1 MLLEGRELCLVY
13 DLDKEDGAYALKNV
27 DFSLEKGEMVG
38 ISGPSGSGKS
48 SLLYLLSGL
57 KKPMSGTVYYRDMD
71 LQDLSQQA
79 AAALRKK
86 EFGFIFQKHFL
97 IEYLSVLDNILIAS
111 GRNKSDHA
119 YAECLLERLSISNIS
134 NKKPYQLSGGQR
146 QRAAVARALINK
158 PSVIFADEP
167 TVSLD
172 HRNAREVM
180 NVLSEFRE
188 TTAILL
194 VSHDAT
200 ILESADRIVE
210 LWDGR
215 VKSVI

>member
-13 DLDKEDGAYALKNV
+13 DLDKEDMAYALKNV

-57 KKPMSGTVYYRDMD
+57 KKPMSGIVYYKDMD
-71 LQDLSQQA
+71 LQDITQQS
-79 AAALRKK
+79 AAALRKE

-111 GRNKSDHA
+111 ERTRKDLE
-119 YAECLLERLSISNIS
+119 YAKFLLERLDIGKLSS
-134 NKKPYQLSGGQR
+134 KRPYQLSGGQR
-146 QRAAVARALINK
+146 QRVAVARALINK
-158 PSVIFADEP
+158 PSIIFADEP

-172 HRNAREVM
+172 HKNAREVM
-180 NVLSEFRE
+180 DVLSGMRDSA
-188 TTAILL
+188 AIVL
-194 VSHDAT
+194 VSHDST
-200 ILESADRIVE
+200 ILESADRVVE